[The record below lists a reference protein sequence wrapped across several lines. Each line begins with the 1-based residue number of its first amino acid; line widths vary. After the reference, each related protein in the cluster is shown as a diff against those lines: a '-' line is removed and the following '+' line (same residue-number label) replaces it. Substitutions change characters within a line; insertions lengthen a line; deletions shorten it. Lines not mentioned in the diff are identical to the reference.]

1 MNHQK
6 VILNVINAKS
16 KQKQKQ
22 FTDRTLLSELP
33 FYQNFLEG
41 PSITKFSTAFKN
53 YVCWFT
59 DEVLSFRYLGN

>member
-6 VILNVINAKS
+6 VILNVSSAKS

-59 DEVLSFRYLGN
+59 DEVLSFRDLGN